1 MATKSTMRQYDDYNV
16 TVRQYDG
23 DSAHLTID
31 QTSRKPTG
39 NIGAQVVVEN
49 RKTTFES
56 RSNELGGFRDNTSLL
71 NVPWSV
77 VPGKITVHILTLK
90 LGSHDELR
98 NVSEREERLQRRNI
112 EKEMEEI
119 RHGRQYIQER
129 NRTRLNESVHACES
143 PLRTQE
149 RTTSSSRQQRVSSYV
164 PLHEGENLEDLDRF
178 LEEAHMELRERI
190 NSHGSNYV
198 DDTEQTQTKTF
209 EQNKSAQQQETETD
223 SRYGRHAHLI
233 RNREENVHTERELE
247 LRRRLLELEDRE
259 SKHREREEHMYKY
272 WKRKEFDLQQTE
284 REMTHKFNSREE
296 RLLSQ
301 EMKLRDMEISLSERM
316 QKLECKLEMRE
327 NRITEGFWENERN
340 ETVGNASVIEKCS
353 REKIDQL
360 QRKIEALQKEKA
372 LLEPRL
378 PDVDVLSYGKTLL
391 RKDGIRDSSEIKLNI
406 SSFSGEVPVPRSE
419 SSFEDFKLE
428 VDSVKTIY
436 AEHVVK
442 QGLRRALKGQAKKK
456 MLHMLADATV
466 DEIMTELEDN
476 FGNVAMLQ
484 QETGESV
491 TQWGLRLEEMLL
503 QVTRKTK
510 IDDEERRVMLKKSE
524 ELRNA
529 TRVHF
534 ENNVPYEELR
544 NKVREEEFEDNRHK
558 IGKTDACQSNE
569 LLQQLMKKIESLDR
583 KLEDLKKGHTE
594 LQIPQVN
601 TDREGS
607 REVDTG
613 DAPIIIRITE
623 IMIILQTPIN

>member
-1 MATKSTMRQYDDYNV
+1 M
-16 TVRQYDG
+16 
-23 DSAHLTID
+23 
-31 QTSRKPTG
+31 
-39 NIGAQVVVEN
+39 
-49 RKTTFES
+49 
-56 RSNELGGFRDNTSLL
+56 SL
-71 NVPWSV
+71 
-77 VPGKITVHILTLK
+77 
-90 LGSHDELR
+90 EQFR

-149 RTTSSSRQQRVSSYV
+149 RITSSTRQQRVSSYV

-178 LEEAHMELRERI
+178 LEEARMELRERI
-190 NSHGSNYV
+190 NSLGSNVGDLLTVDEYV
-198 DDTEQTQTKTF
+198 GDTEQTQTKTF
-209 EQNKSAQQQETETD
+209 EHQKSAQQQETETD
-223 SRYGRHAHLI
+223 SRYGRQAHII
-233 RNREENVHTERELE
+233 RNREENERTERELE

-259 SKHREREEHMYKY
+259 SKHREREEHMYEY
-272 WKRKEFDLQQTE
+272 WKRKEFDLQQKE
-284 REMTHKFNSREE
+284 RDMKHSFESREE

-327 NRITEGFWENERN
+327 NRTSDGYWKNERN
-340 ETVGNASVIEKCS
+340 ETVGKASVLEHSSK
-353 REKIDQL
+353 EKIDQL
-360 QRKIEALQKEKA
+360 QRKIETLQKEKA
-372 LLEPRL
+372 ALEPRL
-378 PDVDVLSYGKTLL
+378 PDVDVLSYGKTLI

-428 VDSVKTIY
+428 VDSVKIIY

-456 MLHMLADATV
+456 MLHMRADATV

-476 FGNVAMLQ
+476 FGNVASTDTLLSRFLSAE

-491 TQWGLRLEEMLL
+491 TQWGLRLEKMLL

-510 IDDEERRVMLKKSE
+510 IDDEERRSMLKKRFWRGLKSE

-544 NKVREEEFEDNRHK
+544 NKVREEEFEVKLLKDKDNRHK
-558 IGKTDACQSNE
+558 IGKVSQLAVETDACQSNE

-583 KLEDLKKGHTE
+583 KLEDLKKEGHTGR
-594 LQIPQVN
+594 QIGNDRAAN
-601 TDREGS
+601 T
-607 REVDTG
+607 TG
-613 DAPIIIRITE
+613 EYRQRGFQRGGYRRRPNYYQNNRNNDHTANPDKLMTNQPASKE
-623 IMIILQTPIN
+623 HLN

>member
-1 MATKSTMRQYDDYNV
+1 M
-16 TVRQYDG
+16 
-23 DSAHLTID
+23 
-31 QTSRKPTG
+31 
-39 NIGAQVVVEN
+39 
-49 RKTTFES
+49 
-56 RSNELGGFRDNTSLL
+56 SL
-71 NVPWSV
+71 
-77 VPGKITVHILTLK
+77 
-90 LGSHDELR
+90 EQFR

-119 RHGRQYIQER
+119 RHCRQYIQER

-149 RTTSSSRQQRVSSYV
+149 RITSSTRQQRVSSYV

-178 LEEAHMELRERI
+178 LEEARMELRERI
-190 NSHGSNYV
+190 NSLGSNVGDLVTVDEYV
-198 DDTEQTQTKTF
+198 GDTEQTQTKTF
-209 EQNKSAQQQETETD
+209 EHQKSAQQQETETD
-223 SRYGRHAHLI
+223 SRYGRQAHI
-233 RNREENVHTERELE
+233 IQ

-259 SKHREREEHMYKY
+259 SKHRKREEHTCMYEY
-272 WKRKEFDLQQTE
+272 WKRKEFDLQQKE
-284 REMTHKFNSREE
+284 RDMKHSFESREE

-327 NRITEGFWENERN
+327 NLTSDGYWKNERN
-340 ETVGNASVIEKCS
+340 ETVGKASVLEHSS

-360 QRKIEALQKEKA
+360 QRKIETLQKEKA
-372 LLEPRL
+372 ALEPRL
-378 PDVDVLSYGKTLL
+378 PDADVLRYGKTLIQ
-391 RKDGIRDSSEIKLNI
+391 KDGMRDATEIKLNI

-428 VDSVKTIY
+428 VDSVKVIY
-436 AEHVVK
+436 ADHVVK

-456 MLHMLADATV
+456 MLHMHADATV

-476 FGNVAMLQ
+476 FGNVASTDTLLSRFLSAE
-484 QETGESV
+484 QEIGESV

-510 IDDEERRVMLKKSE
+510 IDDEERRSMLKKRFWRGLKSE

-544 NKVREEEFEDNRHK
+544 NKVREEEFENTKHK

-583 KLEDLKKGHTE
+583 KLEDLRKEGHTE

-601 TDREGS
+601 TDREGF

-613 DAPIIIRITE
+613 DPQLLSE
-623 IMIILQTPIN
+623 